1 MAGNCIPSAP
11 ARGWRQIKRK
21 ARPLMNLQQLRY
33 LCKVVDCQFSISEAA
48 EAIHTSQPGISKQI
62 RALEEELGVTVFV
75 RHGKRITGLTA
86 PGKVVAQVAR
96 RALVEL
102 ENLRR
107 VGDEFRAEDSGDF
120 TIATTHTQ
128 ARYVLPPVIQKFAAK
143 YPKVRLLIHQGN
155 PTQAAEHVASG
166 EADLAIATEA
176 LTTFEELIT
185 LPCYRWNRAV
195 IVPQGHPLA
204 AQKPLTLEA
213 LAKYPIVT
221 YDFSFTGR
229 SQINAA
235 FAQKGLAPR
244 VVLTALDSDVIKTY
258 VELGMGVGILAQ
270 MACDPE
276 RDRGFEILDAS
287 HLFGASTTRIGLR
300 RGAYLRRYVY
310 DFISL
315 FAPHLTRRS
324 VDAALEGGH
333 EDYEL

>member
-1 MAGNCIPSAP
+1 
-11 ARGWRQIKRK
+11 
-21 ARPLMNLQQLRY
+21 MNLQQLRY
-33 LCKVVDCQFSISEAA
+33 LCKVVDCQFNISEAA
-48 EAIHTSQPGISKQI
+48 EAIFTSQPGISKQI

-86 PGKVVAQVAR
+86 PGEVVLQFAR

-107 VGDEFRAEDSGDF
+107 AGEEFSAEDSGDF

-128 ARYVLPPVIQKFAAK
+128 ARYVLPPIIQKFSRQYA
-143 YPKVRLLIHQGN
+143 KVRVLIHQGN
-155 PTQAAEHVASG
+155 PTQAAEQVVSG

-176 LTTFEELIT
+176 LTSYEELVT
-185 LPCYRWNRAV
+185 LPCYHWNRSV
-195 IVPQGHPLA
+195 IVPQGHALA
-204 AQKPLTLEA
+204 GMRPLTLEGI
-213 LAKYPIVT
+213 AKYPIIT

-235 FAQKGLAPR
+235 FGQKGLKPR

-270 MACDPE
+270 MACNPE
-276 RDRGFEILDAS
+276 RDRQFEILDAG
-287 HLFGASTTRIGLR
+287 HLFAPSTTRIGLR
-300 RGAYLRRYVY
+300 RGVYLRRYIY
-310 DFISL
+310 DFIHL
-315 FAPHLTRRS
+315 FAPHLGRRS